1 MMVKDRSGNAFDT
14 IRIRGKWWI
23 PDGTENPRKVSGE
36 LTFEVSTGGTL
47 ELDEALSDKLREI
60 PVVHGQGT
68 KGECVTVFNGF
79 SDGLQMNANSM
90 GVFRLERIR
99 FYDMWVGNQRFD
111 SKEEVRFVSYSFGM
125 HNIENWADRHCFPM
139 PKSQKTKPKNLSIVY
154 KPPKPLLLF
163 EDERMIIRLD
173 AVWTGPSYSVGQ
185 LESSIQHYPRIVI
198 RSKDGALPYYGDEE
212 SISDHEWMI
221 FVLIALL
228 MGVITWK
235 FGFEGV
241 VEPLQITD
249 RGVSEE
255 ISVRHYFQHDWGKT
269 NLSHHPTKFELLF
282 PYEMLGR
289 RFPRI
294 AARFSELRRIN
305 DSPVDIL
312 YRMQCMNHAFYP
324 STLPE
329 LLFAFEKLEENLLAG
344 ENKRLTRADR
354 TFSKRLRNKLEP
366 VCTEKEWH
374 WLEPKMDVQG
384 PSFST
389 RCRVAFQKMS
399 KIYPDLKT
407 DLQKPLTKYFRRTR
421 NLYAHEVKSTI
432 DDPALY
438 IYTSHWMAEFMTLM
452 ILRACGLST
461 NKIKQVFFR
470 DPGPDHGKTKRF
482 FDYLRSEIAAGRLK

>member
-14 IRIRGKWWI
+14 VRIRGKWWI
-23 PDGTENPRKVSGE
+23 PDGTAEPKKVSGE
-36 LTFEVSTGGTL
+36 LTFEVGSGGTL
-47 ELDEALSDKLREI
+47 ELDDALSDKIREI

-139 PKSQKTKPKNLSIVY
+139 PKSLKTKPKNLSIVY

-228 MGVITWK
+228 MGVVTWK

-241 VEPLQITD
+241 IEPTHKTKAGYTQE
-249 RGVSEE
+249 V
-255 ISVRHYFQHDWGKT
+255 SVRHYFQHDWGKVDPAKSPIH
-269 NLSHHPTKFELLF
+269 LELLF
-282 PYEMLGR
+282 PYETIGTK
-289 RFPRI
+289 FPEF
-294 AARFSELRRIN
+294 AFRFSKVFHANE
-305 DSPVDIL
+305 SPVDIV
-312 YRMQCMNHAFYP
+312 YRLQCRKGTFYP

-329 LLFAFEKLEENLLAG
+329 LLFAFEELEKNLLRKKNAVLETKEETIAQAVIEKLKFPRG
-344 ENKRLTRADR
+344 KKQRDWLSAKLSMRGLSFATRFQ
-354 TFSKRLRNKLEP
+354 T
-366 VCTEKEWH
+366 
-374 WLEPKMDVQG
+374 
-384 PSFST
+384 
-389 RCRVAFQKMS
+389 AFKDMKS
-399 KIYPDLKT
+399 IYPELVT
-407 DLQKPLTKYFRRTR
+407 DLQKPFIRYLKRTR
-421 NLYAHEVKSTI
+421 NNYAHAALATSADYT
-432 DDPALY
+432 LY
-438 IYTSHWMAEFMTLM
+438 IYASHWMAEFMTLM
-452 ILRACGLST
+452 ILRASGLST

-470 DPGPDHGKTKRF
+470 DPGPDQGKTKRF

>member
-1 MMVKDRSGNAFDT
+1 MMVEDRSGNAFDT

-23 PDGTENPRKVSGE
+23 PDGTADPKKVSGE
-36 LTFEVSTGGTL
+36 LTFEVGTGGTL
-47 ELDEALSDKLREI
+47 ELDEALSDKIREV
-60 PVVHGQGT
+60 PVVHGLGT
-68 KGECVTVFNGF
+68 KGECVTIFNGTTVDLSMDF
-79 SDGLQMNANSM
+79 SSV
-90 GVFRLERIR
+90 GVFRRERID
-99 FYDMWVGNQRFD
+99 FFDMWVGNHWFEN
-111 SKEEVRFVSYSFGM
+111 KEAVRLKEYSFGI
-125 HNIENWADRHCFPM
+125 HDIENWADRRCFSGPR
-139 PKSQKTKPKNLSIVY
+139 PSASKRRTLVY
-154 KPPKPLLLF
+154 ESPEPLLLF
-163 EDERMIIRLD
+163 EDGNLRILLD
-173 AVWTGPSYSVGQ
+173 SFGTGPNLAMGQ
-185 LESSIQHYPRIVI
+185 LESAVRHYPRIVI
-198 RSKDGALPYYGDEE
+198 RSKKGLLSYYGKEGTV
-212 SISDHEWMI
+212 SDREWMI

-228 MGVITWK
+228 MGTVTWK

-241 VEPLQITD
+241 VEPIHKTKE
-249 RGVSEE
+249 GYTPE
-255 ISVRHYFQHDWGKT
+255 ISVRHYFQHDWGKVDPAKRPI
-269 NLSHHPTKFELLF
+269 HFKLLF
-282 PYEMLGR
+282 PYETIGKG
-289 RFPRI
+289 FPKL
-294 AARFSELRRIN
+294 ASRFSEVFHAN
-305 DSPVDIL
+305 ENPVAIL
-312 YRMQCMNHAFYP
+312 HRMQCMNHAFYP

-329 LLFAFEKLEENLLAG
+329 LLFAFEKLEETLLAG

-354 TFSKRLRNKLEP
+354 TFSKRLCNKLEP

-374 WLEPKMDVQG
+374 WLEPKMDIQG

-438 IYTSHWMAEFMTLM
+438 IYSSHWLAEFMTLM

-482 FDYLRSEIAAGRLK
+482 FDYLRSEFAAGRLK